1 MSIFHFQ
8 TTNPIGKLAKKLEVL
23 VHGKLWLQVLVG
35 IVLGFAIGIALG
47 PDVQLVT
54 PSTATLITEWLALP
68 GYLFLQLIKMVLI
81 PLIIASIIRGL
92 GGTKD
97 PEGLKK
103 LGLKFAAYVVCTTV
117 VATTIGITLARLI
130 KPGTYVTL
138 PTDPITTVRTPLAVP
153 DMADIPEKM
162 VGIFPS
168 NPLASATE
176 GELLGVVIFAIMV
189 GIALALQ
196 KNKTIEPLLL
206 VTDGVLEVTMTI
218 VRWAMMLA
226 PLAVF
231 GLTAQMASQT
241 GIETIIGLGV
251 YVGTVLLGLVLLLV
265 FYVLLLLIT
274 KGIKPIWFL
283 QKIAP
288 AQLLAFSTSSSAAV
302 LPLSFK
308 VAQEQLKVDQHTT
321 EIILPLGSTINMDGT
336 ALYQSIAI
344 IFLAQMSGL
353 DFTLI
358 EYILLIG
365 TLVLSSI
372 GAPSTP
378 GVGMAILAAT
388 AVSFGIPTAG
398 IALVMGVDRILDM
411 ARTTIN
417 VTGDLAACL
426 LFSPSKK
433 KHWWNT

>member
-1 MSIFHFQ
+1 MSIFHFK
-8 TTNPIGKLAKKLEVL
+8 TTNPIGKLANKLEIL
-23 VHGKLWLQVLVG
+23 IHGKLWLQVLLG
-35 IVLGFAIGIALG
+35 MALGFAIGVALG

-54 PSTATLITEWLALP
+54 PTTANLITEWLALP
-68 GYLFLQLIKMVLI
+68 GYLFLRLIKMVLI
-81 PLIIASIIRGL
+81 PLVIASIIRGL

-97 PEGLKK
+97 TEGLKT
-103 LGLKFAAYVVCTTV
+103 LGLKFAAYVVSTTV
-117 VATTIGITLARLI
+117 IATTIGITLARLI
-130 KPGTYVTL
+130 KPGTYVQL
-138 PTDPITTVRTPLAVP
+138 PLAPIDTVRIPVAVP
-153 DMADIPEKM
+153 NIADLPEKM

-176 GELLGVVIFAIMV
+176 GELLGVVIFAITV

-226 PLAVF
+226 PLAVL
-231 GLTAQMASQT
+231 GLTAQMASKT

-251 YVGTVLLGLVLLLV
+251 YVGTVLLGLIILLL
-265 FYVLLLLIT
+265 FYLSLLAIA
-274 KGIKPIWFL
+274 KGVKPLWFL
-283 QKIAP
+283 QRIAP

-302 LPLSFK
+302 MPLSFK
-308 VAQEQLKVDQHTT
+308 VAQEQLEVDQHTT

-388 AVSFGIPTAG
+388 AASFGIPTAG

-417 VTGDLAACL
+417 VTGDLTACM
-426 LFSPSKK
+426 LFTPSKQK
-433 KHWWNT
+433 RWWSS